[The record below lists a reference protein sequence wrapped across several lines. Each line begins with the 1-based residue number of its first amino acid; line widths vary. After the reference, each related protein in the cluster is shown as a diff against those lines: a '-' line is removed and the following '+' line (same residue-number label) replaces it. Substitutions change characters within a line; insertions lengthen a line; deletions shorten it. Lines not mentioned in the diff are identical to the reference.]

1 MKDIRLL
8 LVDDEDDF
16 RQTLANRLT
25 KKGIP
30 PEQAESGET
39 ALSIL
44 EIKEDL
50 DQDER
55 IPFLDN
61 LSKHKGSTQ

>member
-25 KKGIP
+25 KKGFLP
-30 PEQAESGET
+30 SRQKAE
-39 ALSIL
+39 
-44 EIKEDL
+44 KP
-50 DQDER
+50 R
-55 IPFLDN
+55 FPFL
-61 LSKHKGSTQ
+61 K